1 METAGRDRTHEVP
14 EKYNWSILD
23 GEFDSS
29 PNFPNLTE
37 IGVIKDRSANHA
49 DEEVQ
54 RRVYYT
60 ELLIYALRYVNPSLI
75 NQSVPEKIVIKSL
88 IDEMA
93 GMMYGLGE
101 AYRKQ
106 DIKEIAEERIDDPMQ
121 PAKEVPVMQALRVMQ
136 EKGAIDYDART
147 TLDAVVRAVH
157 IKQSA
162 HRPVE

>member
-1 METAGRDRTHEVP
+1 METTGKARSPEVP
-14 EKYNWSILD
+14 EIYNWSILD
-23 GEFDSS
+23 GEFDPS

-37 IGVIKDRSANHA
+37 IGIIKDRSANHP

-60 ELLIYALRYVNPSLI
+60 ELLIYALRHVNPSLI

-88 IDEMA
+88 IDVMA
-93 GMMYGLGE
+93 GMMYNLGE

-136 EKGAIDYDART
+136 EKGAIDYDTRT
-147 TLDAVVRAVH
+147 ILDAVVRAVH
-157 IKQSA
+157 IK
-162 HRPVE
+162 